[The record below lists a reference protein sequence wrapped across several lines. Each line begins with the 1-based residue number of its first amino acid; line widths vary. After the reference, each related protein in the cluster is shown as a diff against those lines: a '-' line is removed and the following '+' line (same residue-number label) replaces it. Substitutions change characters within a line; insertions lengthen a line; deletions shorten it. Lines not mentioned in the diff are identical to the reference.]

1 MIAKSIKNSSNK
13 IKLWR
18 VEKVDKYKN
27 SLEEIIF

>member
-13 IKLWR
+13 IKLGR
-18 VEKVDKYKN
+18 VEKVDKYEN